1 MTWIV
6 SLSTHTDPELFSG
19 VGVGFDGVKKKD
31 GGGGTDAPFLFGNLS
46 T

>member
-19 VGVGFDGVKKKD
+19 VGVGFDGVKKGW
-31 GGGGTDAPFLFGNLS
+31 GGGGYRCPFPFR
-46 T
+46 

>member
-19 VGVGFDGVKKKD
+19 VGVGFDGVKKGW
-31 GGGGTDAPFLFGNLS
+31 GGGYRCPFPFR
-46 T
+46 